1 MGELLGA
8 TAGAKETVSAQARH
22 LSCVEER
29 LASQL
34 EAVQASVQVYQNKM
48 GALEDA
54 LETSMNTI
62 RGLTKHQALLTKLAS
77 EAEEESTLSSHQAQ
91 MQELALDLA
100 SRVTHLE
107 RMDRTLRA
115 SAMEE
120 ATLAEDAQMRLQLQE
135 LQASSQRLHKEM
147 LDVVARIEEHSVHL
161 ASSRTRMEA
170 LEDQHPGPGAAVKTP
185 SFQS

>member
-135 LQASSQRLHKEM
+135 LQELKAKGCTKRCWMWLQELRNTQCIWPL
-147 LDVVARIEEHSVHL
+147 L
-161 ASSRTRMEA
+161 
-170 LEDQHPGPGAAVKTP
+170 GPGWRHWKISTLGP
-185 SFQS
+185 EPP